1 LTILPLTLKV
11 GSIGGVLS
19 QFLEL
24 NGGGQ
29 GAFSRL
35 IPVEIGA
42 SELTIGESG
51 QNGGELLA
59 VIAMGEV
66 DRLVEENVIQGV
78 FRG

>member
-1 LTILPLTLKV
+1 MTILPLTLKV
-11 GSIGGVLS
+11 VVIRRVLS
-19 QFLEL
+19 QFLQL
-24 NGGGQ
+24 NRGGQ
-29 GAFSRL
+29 RSFRRF
-35 IPVEIGA
+35 ITIEIGA
-42 SELTIGESG
+42 SELAIGESG

>member
-1 LTILPLTLKV
+1 MTILPLTLKV
-11 GSIGGVLS
+11 GSIGRVLS

-24 NGGGQ
+24 NRGGQ

-42 SELTIGESG
+42 GELSIGESG
-51 QNGGELLA
+51 QNGGEILTM
-59 VIAMGEV
+59 IAMGEV
-66 DRLVEENVIQGV
+66 DRLVEENIIQGV